1 MDVTFENAS
10 FPVLCLAEFFN
21 VCLSRSVLIQKKK
34 PFRESTFNVNV
45 QKCGLLVTSAGSTP
59 DAIFRAQVTIG
70 LLSGCVVFVVLFF
83 YEVV

>member
-1 MDVTFENAS
+1 MSCRVFQ
-10 FPVLCLAEFFN
+10 CLFIK
-21 VCLSRSVLIQKKK
+21 VSSDPKKK

-45 QKCGLLVTSAGSTP
+45 QKCGLLGTSAGSTP